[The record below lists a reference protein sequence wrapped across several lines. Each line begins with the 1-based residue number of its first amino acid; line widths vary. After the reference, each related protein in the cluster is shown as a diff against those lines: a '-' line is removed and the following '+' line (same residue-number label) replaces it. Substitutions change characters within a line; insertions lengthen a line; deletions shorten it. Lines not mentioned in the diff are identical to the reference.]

1 MRKIFD
7 RAVKRGEGRVGSV
20 IYIPHGGGPWPL
32 LGDPRHRDLI
42 DFLTKIPSFL
52 VKPSAILVISGHWEE
67 ELPTVNSGTAPPL
80 FYDYYGFPEE
90 SYRITYPAPGDPSL
104 ADAVVGLLEQD
115 GIEAGYDDQRG
126 FDHGVFVPLKIMYPE
141 ATIPCVQLSLV
152 NSLNPAEH
160 IRIGRALSALREEN
174 LLIIGSGASFHNLRA
189 FHEEPSEEAQMRN
202 ESFEKWLID
211 TLSDEQLSEKK
222 RARILEEWE
231 SAPAARYC
239 HPREEHLLPLHVCYG
254 IGSAAARQIYEIEMM
269 GKKTSSYIW

>member
-1 MRKIFD
+1 MNGKNGYR
-7 RAVKRGEGRVGSV
+7 RGGQPGKV

-32 LGDPRHRDLI
+32 LGDHRHVDLI
-42 DFLTKIPSFL
+42 RFLEEVPALL

-67 ELPTVNSGTAPPL
+67 KRVTVTGGSAPPL
-80 FYDYYGFPEE
+80 FFDYYGFPEE
-90 SYRITYPAPGDPSL
+90 TYKITYPAPGEPAL
-104 ADAVVGLLEQD
+104 AGKIVKVLENH
-115 GIEAGYDDQRG
+115 GIQADFDDQRG

-141 ATIPCVQLSLV
+141 ATIPCVQLSLLS
-152 NSLNPAEH
+152 SLHPAEH
-160 IRIGRALSALREEN
+160 IAIGRALADLQEEN

-189 FHEEPSEEAQMRN
+189 FHEEPTKEATAAN

-211 TLSDEQLSEKK
+211 TLSNENMSEKE
-222 RARILEEWE
+222 RERRLDNWQ

-254 IGSAAARQIYEIEMM
+254 ITSSPTDLVVEVEFL

>member
-1 MRKIFD
+1 MFSKIVTNEND
-7 RAVKRGEGRVGSV
+7 QPGSV

-32 LGDPRHRDLI
+32 LGEPRHRDLI
-42 DFLTKIPSFL
+42 NFLENVPSLL

-67 ELPTVNSGTAPPL
+67 SRPTVNSGVAPPL
-80 FYDYYGFPEE
+80 FYDYSGFPEE
-90 SYRITYPAPGDPSL
+90 SYRITYPAPGDPLL
-104 ADAVVGLLEQD
+104 AGRIVKLLENH
-115 GIEAGYDDQRG
+115 GIQAASDEHRG

-141 ATIPCVQLSLV
+141 AAIPCVQLSLI
-152 NSLNPAEH
+152 NSLHPDEH
-160 IRIGRALSALREEN
+160 IRVGRALSGLQEEN

-189 FHEEPSEEAQMRN
+189 FHEEPTEEAKAGN

-211 TLSDEQLSEKK
+211 TLSNDGLTEEERAGRLEK
-222 RARILEEWE
+222 WE

-254 IGSAAARQIYEIEMM
+254 ICSAAAGQVFEIELM